1 MAERI
6 GAQHADVETTGR
18 SFDLAG
24 QIAQVTGADAT
35 GYAGEMEAGLDEITT
50 LLSGHF
56 EQLAGELRQKVADH
70 RARLEATDWQG
81 ASKDNANAAE
91 QALNGEVDR
100 VLEVALEETG
110 RFRTALHAQA
120 ESFRSVIEGEFRA
133 AMQATDA
140 DYQQLANASRQFV
153 HNLQQADAT
162 IRYGG

>member
-6 GAQHADVETTGR
+6 GAQHADVESTGR

-24 QIAQVTGADAT
+24 QIAQATGSDAT
-35 GYAGEMEAGLDEITT
+35 GYASEMEAGLDEVTT
-50 LLSGHF
+50 LLSNHF
-56 EQLAGELRQKVADH
+56 EELAADLRQKVADH
-70 RARLEATDWQG
+70 RAKLEATDWQG
-81 ASKDNANAAE
+81 ASKDHAKAAE

-110 RFRTALHAQA
+110 RFRTAIHSQA
-120 ESFRSVIEGEFRA
+120 ESFRSVIEGEFKA

-153 HNLQQADAT
+153 QNLQQADAT